1 VNSAGPN
8 LIIIDGLD
16 ECASQEGIRRLID
29 WLRRNNPPFR
39 FLLTSRP
46 EPQIEACFRPGNGCT
61 DVLLP
66 SLTDSKDDI
75 RKFFVKELEK
85 IKRERLSSQ
94 GLSDW
99 PPQSSVHKLVE
110 KSEGLFMY
118 AATAVRYISGEGNP
132 KKRLADVLELHKG
145 LDPLYTQVIGE
156 AKKWDY
162 CDIVMG
168 TLMHLRYPLPID
180 ELSTVLLTYDNSL
193 ESDGIRFA
201 LDGCHSIVIIPRD
214 NTEIKFHHASL
225 RDFLTDQSRSNT
237 LFYTPAMSHGQL
249 MVGCL
254 GAITRSFS
262 DGSIAPEYALIS
274 WHHHA
279 SLFLS
284 ALGANEGLGGLKG
297 EAEELVKKIDLKWVK
312 VWLEQALLWAG
323 VPYLRGESTQKKL
336 QGLVKRGGTQVLE
349 WKLRSIS
356 GILQKVSL
364 SCDHFL

>member
-1 VNSAGPN
+1 MELKSEAWVPLPALSLEAQLSKLLVRGPVVNVNSAGPN

-39 FLLTSRP
+39 FLLTSLP
-46 EPQIEACFRPGNGCT
+46 EPQIEACFRPGDGCT

-99 PPQSSVHKLVE
+99 PPKSSVHELVE
-110 KSEGLFMY
+110 KSEGLFVY

-132 KKRLADVLELHKG
+132 KKRLADVLELRKG
-145 LDPLYTQVIGE
+145 LDSLYTQVIGE
-156 AKKWDY
+156 ARKWDY
-162 CDIVMG
+162 CDI
-168 TLMHLRYPLPID
+168 
-180 ELSTVLLTYDNSL
+180 LSMVLLTYDNSL
-193 ESDGIRFA
+193 EGDGIRFA
-201 LDGCHSIVIIPRD
+201 LD
-214 NTEIKFHHASL
+214 
-225 RDFLTDQSRSNT
+225 FLTNQSWSNT
-237 LFYTPAMSHGQL
+237 LFYAPAMSHGQL
-249 MVGCL
+249 MIGCL
-254 GAITRSFS
+254 GAITRSSS
-262 DGSIAPEYALIS
+262 DGSDVPTYALIS

-284 ALGANEGLGGLKG
+284 ALGANEGLGGLKD

-312 VWLEQALLWAG
+312 VWLVQAL
-323 VPYLRGESTQKKL
+323 GESTQKKL
-336 QGLVKRGGTQVLE
+336 HGLAKRDGAQVLE
-349 WKLRSIS
+349 RKLRSIS
-356 GILQKVSL
+356 GILEKVSL
-364 SCDHFL
+364 SCDHFLKHNC